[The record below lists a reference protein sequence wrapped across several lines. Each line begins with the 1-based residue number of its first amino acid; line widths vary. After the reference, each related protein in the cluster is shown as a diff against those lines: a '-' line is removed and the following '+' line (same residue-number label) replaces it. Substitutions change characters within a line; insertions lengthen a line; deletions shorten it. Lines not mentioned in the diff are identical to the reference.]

1 MPAEHCDPVDLG
13 RRHGPV
19 VGLVRADAGQEPS
32 DGVPGPQAAV
42 AGALVI
48 EPGDDVVGGDGEPRV
63 QGAGELQQRAAA
75 EQGELGGSDEP
86 VEQFRSCRRGVQA
99 VVADEQDRGP
109 AGRSHRGEVGQ
120 IPDRLDALRPGVLD
134 LVRDERDVMPLHEPD
149 VLPLDVADLPVRG
162 IARDR
167 LLDMFGDLV
176 ETDGVRDLEVGPAPL
191 GVLTCE
197 PDGRAGLAGARRPV
211 EDEQS
216 LHVQGEGDEH
226 RRELQRGR
234 RDEVVLQ
241 EREPVGGCGVG
252 RGGHVSLRFRSSG
265 WSCRRGARAW
275 APRASP

>member
-1 MPAEHCDPVDLG
+1 MK
-13 RRHGPV
+13 
-19 VGLVRADAGQEPS
+19 
-32 DGVPGPQAAV
+32 DG
-42 AGALVI
+42 
-48 EPGDDVVGGDGEPRV
+48 D
-63 QGAGELQQRAAA
+63 ELQQGAAA
-75 EQGELGGSDEP
+75 EKGELGGSDEP
-86 VEQFRSCRRGVQA
+86 VQHFGSGRRCVKRA
-99 VVADEQDRGP
+99 VPDEQDGGA
-109 AGRSHRGEVGQ
+109 AGRAHCGEVSEVANG
-120 IPDRLDALRPGVLD
+120 LDSFRASVLH
-134 LVRDERDVMPLHEPD
+134 LVGDKRDVVLAQQPD

-162 IARDR
+162 VARDR
-167 LLDMFGDLV
+167 LLDVGRDLV

-241 EREPVGGCGVG
+241 DREPVGGCGGG

-275 APRASP
+275 APRALP